1 MAYEEDKES
10 MKKLMVLLCAGILLA
25 GCGGKKEEAKT
36 EEKRETKVC
45 TVEQS
50 GIKMEMGAS
59 AVNDIIDK
67 VDVTMYIPLQGVDE
81 SAITDELKAQMEEAA
96 LKQYNLNKGE
106 GVDVVT
112 DVKDGNLSVKVSI
125 DMNKASD
132 QAKKVLNLENAK
144 DSKLTDFVKSA
155 EASGATCK

>member
-10 MKKLMVLLCAGILLA
+10 MKKLMVLICAGILLA

-36 EEKRETKVC
+36 EENRETKVC